1 MIPGFRASNGGVAG
15 GERAEEPELA
25 GAANAGCWAAPAV
38 DLRRGHQRRSSTH
51 GPNIIGYQQTM
62 NE

>member
-1 MIPGFRASNGGVAG
+1 MVLPSPLAINNMIPGFRASNGGVAG

-25 GAANAGCWAAPAV
+25 GAASAGS
-38 DLRRGHQRRSSTH
+38 D
-51 GPNIIGYQQTM
+51 